1 MKDLEYKKMLT
12 EVNAVLDSLDEE
24 LYKKLPESLTNV
36 IKRDKD
42 NSYDFKLDETKSIN
56 EQEMMEQTKSFLTML
71 YLKFWAD
78 EQEKEETLRHMK
90 LNEEAYQLKQKKSK

>member
-12 EVNAVLDSLDEE
+12 EGNAVLDSLDEE

>member
-56 EQEMMEQTKSFLTML
+56 EQ
-71 YLKFWAD
+71 
-78 EQEKEETLRHMK
+78 
-90 LNEEAYQLKQKKSK
+90 

>member
-1 MKDLEYKKMLT
+1 MKELEYKRMLT

-24 LYKKLPESLTNV
+24 LYNKLPNNLTSV

-42 NSYDFKLDETKSIN
+42 NSYDYKLDETKTIN

-71 YLKFWAD
+71 YLKFWAN
-78 EQEKEETLRHMK
+78 EKEKEETLHHMK
-90 LNEEAYQLKQKKSK
+90 LNEEAYRLKQKKTK